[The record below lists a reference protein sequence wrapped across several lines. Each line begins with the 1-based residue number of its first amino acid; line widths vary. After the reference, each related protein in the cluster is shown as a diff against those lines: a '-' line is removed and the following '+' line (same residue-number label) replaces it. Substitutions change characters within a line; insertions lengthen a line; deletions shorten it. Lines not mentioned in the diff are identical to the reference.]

1 MGIQEIDNGDFH
13 KLRGSSGF
21 CGWSKELPGGRSW
34 AVGRAGELWQV
45 PLLVPSPGKVRTSV
59 VSPLIPKHF
68 SPGCFVI
75 NIPKGAEDFIKS
87 LLLKGRLSDVCLQI
101 PGSQQRL
108 CELRLVL
115 LARAGLGAGLP
126 LLMGSTKF
134 LSLNRPRRNMAGI

>member
-1 MGIQEIDNGDFH
+1 MNVAQVSVAGARSCPVAALGLWEKQA
-13 KLRGSSGF
+13 SSGKCHCWF
-21 CGWSKELPGGRSW
+21 
-34 AVGRAGELWQV
+34 
-45 PLLVPSPGKVRTSV
+45 PSPGKERTSV
-59 VSPLIPKHF
+59 ASPLIPKHF

-75 NIPKGAEDFIKS
+75 NIPKGAEDLIKS

-126 LLMGSTKF
+126 LLMGSTTF